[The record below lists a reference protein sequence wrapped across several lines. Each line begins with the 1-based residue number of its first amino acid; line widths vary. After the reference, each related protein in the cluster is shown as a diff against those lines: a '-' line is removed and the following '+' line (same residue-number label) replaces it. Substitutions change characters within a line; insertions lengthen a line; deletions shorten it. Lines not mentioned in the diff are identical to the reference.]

1 MHTDADT
8 LAHDLRQNAP
18 RARRRTLDAAEIAS
32 AIAEHHAITSANPGA
47 TVTTR
52 IVGGYVPRSY
62 AFRAD
67 CDRVEITTDPEGRMT
82 YSVGRAT
89 CEVRPFGK
97 GPRVRSWLMT
107 PGGARRAA

>member
-1 MHTDADT
+1 MTTADT
-8 LAHDLRQNAP
+8 IAHDLRQNAP
-18 RARRRTLDAAEIAS
+18 RARRRTLDASDIAS
-32 AIAEHHAITSANPGA
+32 AIAEHRAVADANPGA

-52 IVGGYVPRSY
+52 VVGGYVPGSY
-62 AFRAD
+62 GFRAE
-67 CDRVEITTDPEGRMT
+67 CDRVEITTNPEGRTT

>member
-47 TVTTR
+47 SQ
-52 IVGGYVPRSY
+52 RSSRSMNPSQY
-62 AFRAD
+62 IGIAASTQTANTASFRRPSGPSIPLCAAP
-67 CDRVEITTDPEGRMT
+67 CRSREGIMQIQT
-82 YSVGRAT
+82 
-89 CEVRPFGK
+89 
-97 GPRVRSWLMT
+97 
-107 PGGARRAA
+107 